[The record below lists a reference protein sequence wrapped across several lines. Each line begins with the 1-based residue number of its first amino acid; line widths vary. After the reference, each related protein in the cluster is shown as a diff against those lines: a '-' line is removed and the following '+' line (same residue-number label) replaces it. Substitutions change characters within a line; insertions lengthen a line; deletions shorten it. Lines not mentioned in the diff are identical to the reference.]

1 MKTEELVEL
10 LARGDDGVQSNAV
23 PRRLALALVASVPA
37 AVALMAAWLGIRPDL
52 AQAAAEPMFWG
63 KVAFVALLSGGG
75 LMAAARLSRPGAS
88 LQPLAA
94 LLAAPVLAMWLVAAA
109 TLAGAVPGERL
120 ELFLGVSWDECALN
134 IATLSLP
141 VFVAAMWAMK
151 GLAPTRLRLAGAG
164 AGLLAGAAAALV
176 YTLHCPES
184 EAPFLG
190 TWYVLGM
197 LIPVAAGASLGPRLL
212 RW

>member
-1 MKTEELVEL
+1 MP
-10 LARGDDGVQSNAV
+10 NAV
-23 PRRLALALVASVPA
+23 GRRLAFALAASVPVSA
-37 AVALMAAWLGIRPDL
+37 ALMVAWLGIRPDL
-52 AQAAAEPMFWG
+52 AEAAGESMFWG

-75 LMAAARLSRPGAS
+75 SMAAARLSRPGAS
-88 LQPLAA
+88 LAPLPG
-94 LLAAPVLAMWLVAAA
+94 LLAVPVLAMWLLAAV
-109 TLAGAVPGERL
+109 TLAGAAPGERL
-120 ELFLGVSWDECALN
+120 ELFLGVSWDECAFN
-134 IATLSLP
+134 IAALSLP
-141 VFVAAMWAMK
+141 VFVAVLWAMK

-164 AGLLAGAAAALV
+164 AGLLAGAVGALV

-197 LIPVAAGASLGPRLL
+197 LIPVAAGAALGPRLL

>member
-1 MKTEELVEL
+1 MKTAELVEL
-10 LARGDDGVQSNAV
+10 LATAEEAVAPNAV
-23 PRRLALALVASVPA
+23 GRRLAWALAASVPVSA
-37 AVALMAAWLGIRPDL
+37 ALMVAWLGIRPDL
-52 AQAAAEPMFWG
+52 AQAAGEPMFWG

-75 LMAAARLSRPGAS
+75 LMAAARLARPGAS
-88 LQPLAA
+88 LAPLPG
-94 LLAAPVLAMWLVAAA
+94 LLAVPVLAMWLLAAV
-109 TLAGAVPGERL
+109 TLAGAAPGERL

-141 VFVAAMWAMK
+141 VFVAAMWAMQ

-164 AGLLAGAAAALV
+164 AGLLAGAVAALV

-190 TWYVLGM
+190 TWYLLGM
-197 LIPVAAGASLGPRLL
+197 LIPVAAGALLGPRLL